1 MILRQKYLDRLIAY
15 QDTDLVKVVTGIRRC
30 GKSTLLDMMRDH
42 LARQG
47 VPESRLLTFRM
58 ESMELSGI
66 ADYRELYDLVMRT
79 PHRLVRSW
87 QRNSALLSSPTLRI

>member
-1 MILRQKYLDRLIAY
+1 MIIRQKYLDRLIAY
-15 QDTDLVKVVTGIRRC
+15 QDTDLVKIVTGIRRC

-66 ADYRELYDLVMRT
+66 ADYRELYDLVMRRIGDQ
-79 PHRLVRSW
+79 PHVYLFFDGLATLSW
-87 QRNSALLSSPTLRI
+87 TEK